1 MEVLRHLRPNRRVKS
16 LNPRRLRRW
25 EAVALAAGFAAFVL
39 CAAPAEAQ
47 RRGRAEPAPAPSVQW
62 PVKVREHVDL
72 WFHGF
77 ALIQDDTT
85 AIPLFDRDYRQQIT
99 VLKNSRVLYTPFDSA
114 QEFLSTRLKERP
126 DLNGAQFVALYFG
139 TWEDL
144 VQAFDYF
151 IKAEG
156 DPRRS
161 NNRDVQTIIGLL
173 SGYFPRPADRVF
185 AQRFI
190 AALEGERMQ
199 FHREWWLAER
209 RVREPALAAADSL
222 WQRSWRPAIQR
233 FLNHTQQPS
242 GDIILSLT
250 LGGEGRALP
259 AGKTTNQFALGWPRT
274 AATAEELLF
283 AFAHEAIGSTAQVA
297 VNDHLTPA
305 QQRTG
310 DAARYASAGLVRG
323 GALLVERVEPGM
335 GARYARWYLAQMG
348 RVASAEDTA
357 ALAALADAFPMPV
370 EMLETIQRQINLA
383 FTGI

>member
-1 MEVLRHLRPNRRVKS
+1 MDALELLF
-16 LNPRRLRRW
+16 RRLRRW
-25 EAVALAAGFAAFVL
+25 GLAALAAGITAAL
-39 CAAPAEAQ
+39 LLSATPADAQ
-47 RRGRAEPAPAPSVQW
+47 RRGRAEPAPAPSAQW

-85 AIPLFDRDYRQQIT
+85 AIPLFDRDYRERIT
-99 VLKNSRVLYTPFDSA
+99 VLKNSLARYTPFDSA
-114 QEFLSTRLKERP
+114 QEFLSARLKDRP

-139 TWEDL
+139 TWEEL

-151 IKAEG
+151 LNAEG
-156 DPRRS
+156 DPRRA
-161 NNRDVQTIIGLL
+161 NNRDVQTIIVLL
-173 SGYFPRPADRVF
+173 GGYFPRPADREF
-185 AQRFI
+185 AKRFI
-190 AALEGERMQ
+190 AALAGERMQ

-209 RVREPALAAADSL
+209 RARESALAAADSL
-222 WQRSWRPAIQR
+222 WQRNWRPAIQR

-242 GDIILSLT
+242 GDLILSLT

-297 VNDHLTPA
+297 VTDHLTPA
-305 QQRTG
+305 QQRGG
-310 DAARYASAGLVRG
+310 DGARYASAGLVRG
-323 GALLVERVEPGM
+323 GALLVERVEAGM
-335 GARYARWYLAQMG
+335 GARYARWYLTQMG
-348 RVASAEDTA
+348 REAPPDDAA
-357 ALAALADAFPMPV
+357 ALEALAQAFPMLP